1 MTYDLKDLEKRM
13 KGAIEVLTKEFSGL
27 RTGRASTSLLE
38 PLQVEVYGSMMP
50 LSAVGTVNVPEPRM
64 LSVQVWDMNNVSAV
78 AKAIRDSDL
87 NLNPATDG
95 QVIRV
100 PLPDLT
106 EERRRELQKVAG
118 QYAEQARIAVRNIRR
133 DGMDSLKKAEKDGDM
148 SKDEAHSSGDDVQK
162 LTDKYIAQVDSA
174 LEDKQADIMKV

>member
-1 MTYDLKDLEKRM
+1 MSHDLKDLEKRM
-13 KGAIEVLTKEFSGL
+13 KGAMEVLNKEFTGL

-78 AKAIRDSDL
+78 EKAIRNSDL
-87 NLNPATDG
+87 GLNPATDG
-95 QVIRV
+95 QVLRV

-106 EERRRELQKVAG
+106 EERRKELQKVAG
-118 QYAEQARIAVRNIRR
+118 QYAEQTRIAIRNIRR

-148 SKDEAHSSGDDVQK
+148 SKDEAHSAGDDVQK
-162 LTDKYIAQVDSA
+162 LTDKYIAQVDST
-174 LEDKQADIMKV
+174 LEDKQSDIMKV